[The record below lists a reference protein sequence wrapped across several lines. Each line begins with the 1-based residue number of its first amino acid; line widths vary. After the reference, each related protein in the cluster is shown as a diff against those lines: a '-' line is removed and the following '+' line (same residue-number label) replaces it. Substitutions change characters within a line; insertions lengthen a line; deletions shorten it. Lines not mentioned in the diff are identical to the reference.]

1 MTTNKLFWRFYARF
15 CHQIPWIA
23 GILIH
28 IMFSSMSS
36 KLDHRLWSIV
46 ADHIQQ
52 KMMPYFVMT
61 LISNGEARKY
71 MLKIQ
76 ENLFNCFELFERFQK
91 KMVFSL
97 YQSFVRPLSLSK
109 SLRSF
114 AMTAQLL
121 ESSTT

>member
-1 MTTNKLFWRFYARF
+1 
-15 CHQIPWIA
+15 
-23 GILIH
+23 
-28 IMFSSMSS
+28 
-36 KLDHRLWSIV
+36 
-46 ADHIQQ
+46 
-52 KMMPYFVMT
+52 MPYFVMT

-114 AMTAQLL
+114 AMTRFATSKFSNKKFFEHKLPILSKLL
-121 ESSTT
+121 LIKFLQIDYFYDINRRLKKH